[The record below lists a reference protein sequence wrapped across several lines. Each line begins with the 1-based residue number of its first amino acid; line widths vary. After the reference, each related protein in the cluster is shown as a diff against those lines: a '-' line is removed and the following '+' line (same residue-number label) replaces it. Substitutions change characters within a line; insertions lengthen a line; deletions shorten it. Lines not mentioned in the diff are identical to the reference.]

1 VVTDAEGT
9 ILWIDGDARVRI
21 DTADMV
27 NLAVG
32 ASLRESGAG
41 TNAVGTALAA
51 QHAVQVF
58 ASEHFNEVVHTWTCA
73 AAPVRDPDSG
83 ELLGVVNLTG
93 RSSTAN
99 PYRAGR
105 QNRKAQSSPR

>member
-1 VVTDAEGT
+1 LDPVAPVVADPDEVEARWEFHPLSAAVPVIRDCVGEALGEAQGLIVVTDAEGT

-58 ASEHFNEVVHTWTCA
+58 CE
-73 AAPVRDPDSG
+73 
-83 ELLGVVNLTG
+83 
-93 RSSTAN
+93 
-99 PYRAGR
+99 
-105 QNRKAQSSPR
+105 